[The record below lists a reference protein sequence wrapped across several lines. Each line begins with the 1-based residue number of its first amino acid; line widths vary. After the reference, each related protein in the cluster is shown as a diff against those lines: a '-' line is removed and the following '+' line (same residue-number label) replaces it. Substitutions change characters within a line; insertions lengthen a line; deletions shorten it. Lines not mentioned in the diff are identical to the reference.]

1 MPQTALET
9 TADDRSDAILS
20 SIRQIFIAKGFDG
33 ASMQD
38 LARAAGMSV
47 GNFYRYFPSKAA
59 IIEALVAR
67 DLAETEQDFA
77 AIINSPAPMVRLR
90 QTIAERVSGK
100 VCDEDGPLWAEIC
113 AAALRK
119 PEIAQVLTRM
129 ETEIAGYLI
138 TIFAHATGLPGPEA
152 ARRFGAHAAVIVMMV
167 KSAAMVAQVEN
178 VSQAD
183 VVALIR
189 RNIDHMLNEIS
200 PDDVKG

>member
-1 MPQTALET
+1 MPQTALQT
-9 TADDRSDAILS
+9 PADDRSDAILS

-67 DLAETEQDFA
+67 DLAGTEQDFA
-77 AIINSPAPMVRLR
+77 AIITSPAPMQRLR
-90 QTIAERVSGK
+90 QTIAERISGK
-100 VCDEDGPLWAEIC
+100 ACGEDGPLWAEIC

-119 PEIAQVLTRM
+119 PEIAQVLARM
-129 ETEIAGYLI
+129 ESEIAGYLI
-138 TIFAHATGLPGPEA
+138 TIFAHATGLPGAEA

-183 VVALIR
+183 VVALIQ

-200 PDDVKG
+200 ADDVKG